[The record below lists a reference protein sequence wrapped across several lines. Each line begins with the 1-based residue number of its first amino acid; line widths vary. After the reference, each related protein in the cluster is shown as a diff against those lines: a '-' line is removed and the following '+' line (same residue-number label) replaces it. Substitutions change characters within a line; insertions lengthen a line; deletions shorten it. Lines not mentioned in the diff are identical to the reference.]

1 MRAARQRG
9 TDAGPQDRPHGIEK
23 LVETYA
29 DLVFRVAY
37 ARLGSFHDAQD
48 ACQTVFLK
56 FLDYRQRNQQPKRPL
71 DDSHQKAWLIR
82 TTITTCIDIQR
93 DRWRNRVEPVD
104 EQLPTPQADDPA
116 EILETTAQAA
126 DLLDQVNSLTSACRT
141 AIYLHY
147 YEGYSPREIARLTDE
162 TPATVRKHL
171 SRGRARLHAMLEG
184 RNGGTR

>member
-9 TDAGPQDRPHGIEK
+9 AGADPQDGPHGIEK

-37 ARLGSFHDAQD
+37 ARLGSLWDAQD

-56 FLDYRQRNQQPKRPL
+56 LLGHQRQNEQPKLLR
-71 DDSHQKAWLIR
+71 DGSHQKAWLS
-82 TTITTCIDIQR
+82 
-93 DRWRNRVEPVD
+93 RVEPVD
-104 EQLPTPQADDPA
+104 EQLPAPQADNPA
-116 EILETTAQAA
+116 EIVEAASQAA
-126 DLLDQVNSLTSACRT
+126 DLLDQINSLTPACRT

-147 YEGYSPREIARLTDE
+147 YEGYSPREIARLTKE

>member
-9 TDAGPQDRPHGIEK
+9 TGAGPQDGPHDLES
-23 LVETYA
+23 LVEAYA
-29 DLVFRVAY
+29 DLVCRVAY
-37 ARLGSFHDAQD
+37 ARRGSCHDAQD

-56 FLDYRQRNQQPKRPL
+56 FLDHRQQDRQPKHLL
-71 DDSHQKAWLIR
+71 DSDHQKAWLIR
-82 TTITTCIDIQR
+82 TTITTCIDMQR
-93 DRWRNRVEPVD
+93 DRWRSRVEPVD

-116 EILETTAQAA
+116 EIVEATAQAA
-126 DLLDQVNSLTSACRT
+126 DLLDQVNSLTPACRT